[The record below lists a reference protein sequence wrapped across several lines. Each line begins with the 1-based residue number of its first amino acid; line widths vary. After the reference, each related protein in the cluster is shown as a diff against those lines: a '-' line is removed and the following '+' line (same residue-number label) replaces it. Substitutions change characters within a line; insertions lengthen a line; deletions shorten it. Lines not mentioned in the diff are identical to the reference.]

1 MKRRIILIIILLGV
15 LIGLLYTSEPT
26 YTKEVKFLIDKSGQ
40 GMGLTTGISHNIIS
54 DKLNL
59 VLLYN
64 IIPILL
70 ILAGI
75 LFFLSHLVLIRRLRK
90 FKAAINRISQG
101 EYGYPVS
108 STRKG
113 VWGRLANDFDKMS
126 RKMKEESDEQLSR
139 LNNLTYE
146 NLFHSQMLQMILLLQ
161 TTFRQKELPAIIS
174 QFLPR
179 FFPGDPGALLLQSE
193 QDNLE
198 TVAIW
203 GADQTPVGM
212 SYYEC
217 LALWEGQVHCGPR
230 CNSRFQCK
238 FDIVKHKICICVP
251 IGRFGLLRILSD
263 ADERQLV
270 TKKKRAS
277 IVAEHLRVI
286 WVSFKI
292 RENLRNRS
300 LRDPLTG
307 LFNRRFMDEALTLE
321 IARAARQRETLGV
334 IMLDLDHFKR
344 FNDKYGHSVGD
355 DLLKEMGL
363 WLRKY
368 CRSGD
373 IACRYGGEEFA
384 IIMAEA
390 NEKNIAKR
398 VEELRFKLGNFRIR
412 HNYKWLTGPTFSA
425 GIAIYPHHGNT
436 PETLLKSADRAL
448 YRAKE
453 MGRNRICVAGED
465 RNPELFIVA

>member
-1 MKRRIILIIILLGV
+1 MKKRIILIIILLMV
-15 LIGLLYTSEPT
+15 LIGLLYASGPS
-26 YTKEVKFLIDKSGQ
+26 YTREIKFLIDKSGQ
-40 GMGLTTGISHNIIS
+40 GKGLSTGISHNIIS
-54 DKLNL
+54 NKLNL

-75 LFFLSHLVLIRRLRK
+75 LFFLSYLVLIRRLRK
-90 FKAAINRISQG
+90 FKAAINRIYQG

-113 VWGRLANDFDKMS
+113 EWGRLANDFDKMS

-139 LNNLTYE
+139 LDNLTYE

-161 TTFRQKELPAIIS
+161 TTFRQKELPSITS

-179 FFPGDPGALLLQSE
+179 FFPGDPGALLMQSE

-203 GADQTPVGM
+203 GVDQTPVSM

-230 CNSRFQCK
+230 CNGRFQCK
-238 FDIVKHKICICVP
+238 FDKVKHKICLCVP

-321 IARAARQRETLGV
+321 IARAARQRET
-334 IMLDLDHFKR
+334 
-344 FNDKYGHSVGD
+344 
-355 DLLKEMGL
+355 
-363 WLRKY
+363 
-368 CRSGD
+368 
-373 IACRYGGEEFA
+373 
-384 IIMAEA
+384 
-390 NEKNIAKR
+390 
-398 VEELRFKLGNFRIR
+398 
-412 HNYKWLTGPTFSA
+412 TF
-425 GIAIYPHHGNT
+425 
-436 PETLLKSADRAL
+436 
-448 YRAKE
+448 
-453 MGRNRICVAGED
+453 
-465 RNPELFIVA
+465 